1 MADDQKLEVLEE
13 EIKVLKGEVRRTL
26 VDLRALVMRADS
38 PLNDSSI
45 GRRAAMAE
53 PAPEEAV
60 PATRKEPAE
69 TVPPPPVAQPIP
81 EAVENP
87 APGPGPGPG
96 FAAPGPPAVM
106 PPGTPPGMPMQAPPM
121 WPAAPVYQPPP
132 PPPPPAP
139 PPSPAPPPGA
149 PDSGAAEQMLRMAD
163 QERRMAE
170 QDRKLAEQ
178 ERKMADAE
186 RSKSND
192 KQQSN
197 DKQSEQEERIAKLE
211 LNLADADRSKS
222 NGKQQ
227 SGDKQSE
234 QEERI
239 AKLELNLAEARRP
252 PDLGLPPGPGRMPVK
267 KDDSVA
273 AAVKAEETEEEKEQE
288 QEFTGSREATNS
300 SAQDPGDAEGDTF
313 EDHAEVDIHG
323 AVSINGRAGGYEAP
337 ENELEETLKAVK
349 TEVRYVESRVPVQQI
364 RQAPQREDE
373 PPETKIGSQF
383 DHVEEEY
390 EPRGNNGRG
399 NPVFDEYFELM
410 EIAEG
415 PELPGLVPAGEP
427 LDLNLVASLVRW
439 ASIAKHRVGE
449 ERLSGI
455 LELYF
460 QSRPIST
467 SLKDLLNQI
476 TEMVDAF
483 PGDEEQTAQVCVDL
497 ISHLHGILTGGLPVG
512 QVSQVVQPPK
522 G

>member
-139 PPSPAPPPGA
+139 PPAPAPPPGA

-211 LNLADADRSKS
+211 LNLA
-222 NGKQQ
+222 
-227 SGDKQSE
+227 
-234 QEERI
+234 
-239 AKLELNLAEARRP
+239 EARRP
-252 PDLGLPPGPGRMPVK
+252 PDLGLPPGPSRMPVK

-512 QVSQVVQPPK
+512 QVSQVAQPPK

>member
-1 MADDQKLEVLEE
+1 
-13 EIKVLKGEVRRTL
+13 
-26 VDLRALVMRADS
+26 
-38 PLNDSSI
+38 
-45 GRRAAMAE
+45 
-53 PAPEEAV
+53 
-60 PATRKEPAE
+60 
-69 TVPPPPVAQPIP
+69 
-81 EAVENP
+81 
-87 APGPGPGPG
+87 
-96 FAAPGPPAVM
+96 
-106 PPGTPPGMPMQAPPM
+106 
-121 WPAAPVYQPPP
+121 
-132 PPPPPAP
+132 
-139 PPSPAPPPGA
+139 
-149 PDSGAAEQMLRMAD
+149 
-163 QERRMAE
+163 MAE

>member
-132 PPPPPAP
+132 PPPPPA
-139 PPSPAPPPGA
+139 PAPPPGA

>member
-26 VDLRALVMRADS
+26 VDLRALVMSADS
-38 PLNDSSI
+38 PLNDGSI
-45 GRRAAMAE
+45 GRRAAITD
-53 PAPEEAV
+53 PAPEEES
-60 PATRKEPAE
+60 PATRRE
-69 TVPPPPVAQPIP
+69 TVPPPPPVAQPVP
-81 EAVENP
+81 ETSANP
-87 APGPGPGPG
+87 APGPDAGS
-96 FAAPGPPAVM
+96 APPAVM
-106 PPGTPPGMPMQAPPM
+106 PPGMPSGTPMQAQPM
-121 WPAAPVYQPPP
+121 WPSAPVYQPPP
-132 PPPPPAP
+132 PVPG
-139 PPSPAPPPGA
+139 PPPGA

-163 QERRMAE
+163 Q
-170 QDRKLAEQ
+170 DRKLAEQ
-178 ERKMADAE
+178 ERKMAEAD

-192 KQQSN
+192 KQQSS
-197 DKQSEQEERIAKLE
+197 DKQSEQAERIAKLE
-211 LNLADADRSKS
+211 LNLAEADRSKS

-227 SGDKQSE
+227 SSDTQTE
-234 QEERI
+234 QAERI
-239 AKLELNLAEARRP
+239 AKLELNLAEARKP
-252 PDLGLPPGPGRMPVK
+252 PDLGLPPSPGRMPVN
-267 KDDSVA
+267 KDYSVA
-273 AAVKAEETEEEKEQE
+273 AAVKAEEAEEEKEQE
-288 QEFTGSREATNS
+288 QEFTGSREETNS
-300 SAQDPGDAEGDTF
+300 SAQDAGDAEDYTF

-323 AVSINGRAGGYEAP
+323 EVSINGRAGEYEAP

-349 TEVRYVESRVPVQQI
+349 TEVRYVEIREPVQQFG
-364 RQAPQREDE
+364 QAPQPEVE
-373 PPETKIGSQF
+373 PPETKIGSRF

-399 NPVFDEYFELM
+399 SPVFDEYFELM
-410 EIAEG
+410 EIAQG
-415 PELPGLVPAGEP
+415 PELPGLVPEGGP

-467 SLKDLLNQI
+467 CLKDLLNQI
-476 TEMVDAF
+476 TNMVDAF

-512 QVSQVVQPPK
+512 QVSQVVQPTK

>member
-139 PPSPAPPPGA
+139 PPGA

-227 SGDKQSE
+227 SSDKQSE

>member
-45 GRRAAMAE
+45 GRWAAMAE

-139 PPSPAPPPGA
+139 PPAPAPPPGA

-211 LNLADADRSKS
+211 LNLA
-222 NGKQQ
+222 
-227 SGDKQSE
+227 
-234 QEERI
+234 
-239 AKLELNLAEARRP
+239 EARRP

-288 QEFTGSREATNS
+288 QEFTGSREASNS